1 MKDKFVFV
9 DSQTVTLLDGQEADI
24 DLEYDPERDMFVVEA
39 DCERWVDNYED
50 FMKKYYPNEKMN
62 QEIIDEAREDCAEIT
77 GRYDTLAG
85 INNVLKQNCEYS
97 SYYDFSW
104 EYEDGSPV
112 E

>member
-9 DSQTVTLLDGQEADI
+9 DGQSVTLLNGQGADI

-39 DCERWVDNYED
+39 DCERWAGDYED
-50 FMKKYYPNEKMN
+50 FMRQYYPNEKMN
-62 QEIIDEAREDCAEIT
+62 HDMIDEAREDCAKIT

-85 INNVLKQNCEYS
+85 INNVLKQNCEYG